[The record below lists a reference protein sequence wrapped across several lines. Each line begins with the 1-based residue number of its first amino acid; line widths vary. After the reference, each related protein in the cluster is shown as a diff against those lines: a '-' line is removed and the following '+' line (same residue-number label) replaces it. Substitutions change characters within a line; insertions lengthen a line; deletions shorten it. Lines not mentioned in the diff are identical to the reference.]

1 MGLLL
6 GIATVLGMRGLF
18 FKPKTVSA
26 GGPAPA
32 VATPPKG
39 DPTTKSEYE
48 SECER
53 LAQELRD
60 FDKKLAQQDQEA
72 TYRKKL
78 RKEGLWLD

>member
-18 FKPKTVSA
+18 KRKTVPA
-26 GGPAPA
+26 RGPAPA
-32 VATPPKG
+32 AATPPK
-39 DPTTKSEYE
+39 DPATPSEYE
-48 SECER
+48 TECER

-60 FDKKLAQQDQEA
+60 FDKQLAQQDQEA

>member
-18 FKPKTVSA
+18 FKPKTVPA
-26 GGPAPA
+26 GAPAPT
-32 VATPPKG
+32 VATPPK
-39 DPTTKSEYE
+39 DAATKSEYE

-60 FDKKLAQQDQEA
+60 FDKKLAQQDQEV

>member
-18 FKPKTVSA
+18 FKTKTVPA
-26 GGPAPA
+26 AGPAQT
-32 VATPPKG
+32 VAKPPK
-39 DPTTKSEYE
+39 DSSTQSEYE

-60 FDKKLAQQDQEA
+60 FDKKLAQQDQEV